1 MNESLIDTD
10 ILSYFL
16 KGDKKVIKKFEN
28 YIGNFSSINISII
41 THFEIVSGL
50 QYRKAAKQLSQFEKF
65 ANSCII
71 LPVTKESSHLSSF
84 LYAQLRT
91 SGKLIDDID
100 LLIAGI
106 ALENNLTLVTNN
118 EKHFKR
124 IKELRVDNWL
134 K

>member
-16 KGDKKVIKKFEN
+16 KGDKKVLKNFEN
-28 YIGNFSSINISII
+28 YISNFSSINISII

-71 LPVTKESSHLSSF
+71 LPLTKESSHLSSF
-84 LYAQLRT
+84 LYAYLRT
-91 SGKLIDDID
+91 NGKLIDDID

-124 IKELRVDNWL
+124 IKELRVENWL

>member
-16 KGDKKVIKKFEN
+16 KGDKKVVKRFDDYLKI
-28 YIGNFSSINISII
+28 FSSINISII

-50 QYRKAAKQLSQFEKF
+50 QYRKASKQLSEFEKF
-65 ANSCII
+65 VSNCTI
-71 LPVTKESSHLSSF
+71 LPVTKESSQIAAF
-84 LYAQLRT
+84 IYADLRT
-91 SGKLIDDID
+91 HGKLIDDID

-106 ALENNLTLVTNN
+106 AIENNLKLVTNN

-124 IKELRVDNWL
+124 IKELNTENWL
-134 K
+134 R